1 MTTNKKNSS
10 NTLYVL
16 KTSQAVVHISHSIT
30 LRQYKY
36 WVLLLHFY
44 RESYK
49 NNMSSSHDVFY
60 RVPIAKLAEYL
71 GYEPVKAE
79 LKDDFEVLRKE
90 PIIINILS
98 KDGHKVQRGMGF
110 ISEWEVSSKTLG
122 FRLPSFLQD
131 VMKGLDDAKAIFHL
145 LHWEIFSSFN
155 GKYEAILYKLC
166 KDYIGVQR
174 TPYMTIADFRQY
186 IGLQENEYL
195 QFAELNRWTI
205 SKPLKVINE
214 SIVSDI
220 LVDVEFKRNGRKAEG
235 LYFKVQYK
243 QQRVSIASITD
254 MTQDSHPAFAQAK
267 ITIPKDEQDAYLQK
281 YGIELVL
288 ATIERANLFVDEKQK
303 QGETVNIGAIY
314 SSAFSKNW
322 GVQYLQ
328 QKQLQIKSTKQEVSD
343 SKQKSA
349 SKDTRELPDKED
361 KSQLLKKWDNLTLV
375 DKEAYF
381 KRALNNVPKV
391 MKSIEL
397 DKANVKNAM
406 SRPLIRIEL
415 EKLLLMTA

>member
-1 MTTNKKNSS
+1 MTTNKKKSS
-10 NTLYVL
+10 NSLDVL

-49 NNMSSSHDVFY
+49 DNAVSSHDALY
-60 RVPIAKLAEYL
+60 RMPIAKLADYL

-110 ISEWEVSSKTLG
+110 ISEWEISSKTLG

-186 IGLQENEYL
+186 IGLQDNEYM

-220 LVDVEFKRNGRKAEG
+220 LVDVEFKRDGRKAEG
-235 LYFKVQYK
+235 LHFKVQHK
-243 QQRVSIASITD
+243 QQKVSIPAITD
-254 MTQDSHPAFAQAK
+254 MTQDLHPAFAQAK
-267 ITIPKDEQDAYLQK
+267 ITISKEEQEAYLQK
-281 YGIELVL
+281 YGVELVL
-288 ATIERANLFVDEKQK
+288 ATIERANIFIEEKQK
-303 QGETVNIGAIY
+303 KGETINIGAIY
-314 SSAFSKNW
+314 SSAFSGSW

-328 QKQLQIKSTKQEVSD
+328 QKQLQTKKIKQETM
-343 SKQKSA
+343 SKQKPTKSPHQ
-349 SKDTRELPDKED
+349 SVQEKED
-361 KSQLLKKWDNLTLV
+361 KTVLLDKWNSLSLAEKK
-375 DKEAYF
+375 EYF
-381 KRALNNVPKV
+381 KRALNNIPKV

-397 DKANVKNAM
+397 DKASVDNAM

-415 EKLLLMTA
+415 EKLLLTR